1 MSDIKKEY
9 EQRIVKE
16 LKEKEVLKVL
26 FQRYLDLLKERVFPV
41 KIQTLPEKC
50 QKQHLIKLLSEA
62 TENIH
67 QYPHDKLNRWLG
79 FSRSIV
85 DVMQLDTRNRPTS
98 YIVAY
103 DTTKSVLEEAFLFEK
118 AVIEKY
124 SDERFENNHWPLSI
138 NKDNVFHLID
148 SIINDDIIDIYPNEV
163 LQQYLGYIQG
173 VLCIAEIINVDEER
187 VYKTSFA
194 FISYRKTKKF
204 LKVKNENNYR

>member
-41 KIQTLPEKC
+41 IIQALPEKC

-187 VYKTSFA
+187 EFTRPLLHSYHTEKPKSF
-194 FISYRKTKKF
+194 
-204 LKVKNENNYR
+204 

>member
-9 EQRIVKE
+9 EQRIAKE

-26 FQRYLDLLKERVFPV
+26 FQRYLDVLKERVFPE

-50 QKQHLIKLLSEA
+50 QKQHLIKLLGEA

-67 QYPHDKLNRWLG
+67 KYPHDKLNRWLG

-103 DTTKSVLEEAFLFEK
+103 DTTKSVLEDAFLFEK

-124 SDERFENNHWPLSI
+124 SDERFENNTWPHSI

-148 SIINDDIIDIYPNEV
+148 SIVNDDIIDIYPNEV

-187 VYKTSFA
+187 EFTRPLLHSYHTEKPKSF
-194 FISYRKTKKF
+194 
-204 LKVKNENNYR
+204 

>member
-41 KIQTLPEKC
+41 IIQTLPEKC

-124 SDERFENNHWPLSI
+124 SDERFENNTWPNSI
-138 NKDNVFHLID
+138 NKDNVFHLLD
-148 SIINDDIIDIYPNEV
+148 SIIYDDIINIYPNEV

-187 VYKTSFA
+187 EFTRPLLHSYHTEKPKSF
-194 FISYRKTKKF
+194 
-204 LKVKNENNYR
+204 

>member
-9 EQRIVKE
+9 EQRIIKE

-124 SDERFENNHWPLSI
+124 SDERFENNTWPNSI

-187 VYKTSFA
+187 EFTRPLLHSYHTEKPKSF
-194 FISYRKTKKF
+194 
-204 LKVKNENNYR
+204 

>member
-124 SDERFENNHWPLSI
+124 SDERFENNTWPNSI
-138 NKDNVFHLID
+138 NKDNVFHLLD
-148 SIINDDIIDIYPNEV
+148 SIIYDDIINIYPNEV

-187 VYKTSFA
+187 EFTRPLLHSYHKEKPKSF
-194 FISYRKTKKF
+194 
-204 LKVKNENNYR
+204 